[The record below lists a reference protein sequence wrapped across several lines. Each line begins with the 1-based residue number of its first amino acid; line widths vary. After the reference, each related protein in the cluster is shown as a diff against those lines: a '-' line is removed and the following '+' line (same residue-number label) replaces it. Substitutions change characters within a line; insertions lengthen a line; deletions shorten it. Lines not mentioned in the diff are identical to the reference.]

1 MKIRDALLM
10 NSRIRTIAG
19 MLVTVAAGLA
29 SRKVAKFFD
38 AGCLF
43 YIGDA
48 LWSILVYQL
57 ILLIKPEIEEKKA
70 ALTCLGISYLVEA
83 SQLIHQKDLDMFR
96 QTRIGHW
103 VLGNGYDPFDLLA
116 YTAGVA
122 VFYMIRTRV
131 IMHKTES

>member
-1 MKIRDALLM
+1 MKIRDALFI

-57 ILLIKPEIEEKKA
+57 ILLISLKLKKKKPHLPVWEY
-70 ALTCLGISYLVEA
+70 LISLKQV
-83 SQLIHQKDLDMFR
+83 S
-96 QTRIGHW
+96 
-103 VLGNGYDPFDLLA
+103 
-116 YTAGVA
+116 
-122 VFYMIRTRV
+122 
-131 IMHKTES
+131 